1 MYWYILNY
9 IDMYWCFVNFS
20 SVNSCNSPWTM
31 KLSSELCWSS
41 PRGLPLAAPAYT
53 AAIRTLGRRLCWH
66 EALWRE
72 APLPSFSFLFSFL
85 LFHTI
90 SGCFCT
96 LHSTMQDV
104 HFGSF
109 LICTFCIPCI
119 LPYIDWRSWL
129 KSKKSCSQHKRT
141 RALETNIYKYRDS
154 HRVINSPIHSRGALW
169 SSPFR
174 LELQEN
180 LWTFLDLT
188 CHGSWGAAGTG
199 HKKHWD
205 AGRTAEEFG
214 RHRQQPGAIRGQRKY
229 PGGDVQPV
237 GTWAR
242 LGSCQTRRT
251 HHHSSPL
258 ITTHHLSIL
267 LLS

>member
-1 MYWYILNY
+1 MKLIWQELFFSCLSCRALRWQQSCHRGMEVRSSMLFGKQVHTMSGLEFLLREKVRTDMYWY

-20 SVNSCNSPWTM
+20 SVNSWNSPWTM
-31 KLSSELCWSS
+31 QLSSELCWSS

-66 EALWRE
+66 EALGRE

-129 KSKKSCSQHKRT
+129 KS
-141 RALETNIYKYRDS
+141 
-154 HRVINSPIHSRGALW
+154 
-169 SSPFR
+169 
-174 LELQEN
+174 
-180 LWTFLDLT
+180 
-188 CHGSWGAAGTG
+188 
-199 HKKHWD
+199 
-205 AGRTAEEFG
+205 
-214 RHRQQPGAIRGQRKY
+214 
-229 PGGDVQPV
+229 
-237 GTWAR
+237 
-242 LGSCQTRRT
+242 
-251 HHHSSPL
+251 
-258 ITTHHLSIL
+258 
-267 LLS
+267 

>member
-1 MYWYILNY
+1 MFELSRTKMAAVVPSWHGGAQHAVWETSSHYVWFRIPQRESEEWYDILNY

-41 PRGLPLAAPAYT
+41 PWGLPLAAPAYT

-104 HFGSF
+104 NFGSF
-109 LICTFCIPCI
+109 LICTFCIP
-119 LPYIDWRSWL
+119 LTGEAGSSL
-129 KSKKSCSQHKRT
+129 KSPAPDTKGQERWKQIYI
-141 RALETNIYKYRDS
+141 NIEI
-154 HRVINSPIHSRGALW
+154 VIES
-169 SSPFR
+169 
-174 LELQEN
+174 
-180 LWTFLDLT
+180 
-188 CHGSWGAAGTG
+188 
-199 HKKHWD
+199 
-205 AGRTAEEFG
+205 
-214 RHRQQPGAIRGQRKY
+214 
-229 PGGDVQPV
+229 
-237 GTWAR
+237 
-242 LGSCQTRRT
+242 
-251 HHHSSPL
+251 
-258 ITTHHLSIL
+258 
-267 LLS
+267 

>member
-1 MYWYILNY
+1 M
-9 IDMYWCFVNFS
+9 FVNFS

-154 HRVINSPIHSRGALW
+154 HRVINSPNSQSW
-169 SSPFR
+169 SSMEFTLSIGVARKP
-174 LELQEN
+174 
-180 LWTFLDLT
+180 LDISWSHLPWQLGSSW
-188 CHGSWGAAGTG
+188 HGSQKALRRWKNSWRVWSTSPAAWS
-199 HKKHWD
+199 HPRSKKVP
-205 AGRTAEEFG
+205 GRWCTTCWHLSE
-214 RHRQQPGAIRGQRKY
+214 
-229 PGGDVQPV
+229 
-237 GTWAR
+237 TWKLPDKAHSSP
-242 LGSCQTRRT
+242 LITT